1 MVFLSLK
8 CDTCTYHRLHAH
20 FQMSLFCCDH
30 VLFLCLC
37 LLLHSPSPCSPALA
51 PSLSLFLSWSVAVS
65 MKLFFSLLLPVLFL
79 FFFFVFVFLF
89 ESQFRRALPQSL
101 LDLIV
106 VQFTQYQSRSELLL
120 CQRIIMHTAASDV
133 LCRNSSARYSQ
144 HSSAATPYRATTLW
158 ADRRWHRQVA
168 CSGTLVLRY
177 LSRKVQNTDHQRVA
191 MESSWKES

>member
-1 MVFLSLK
+1 MTHVHIIVF
-8 CDTCTYHRLHAH
+8 TPTFR
-20 FQMSLFCCDH
+20 
-30 VLFLCLC
+30 CLC
-37 LLLHSPSPCSPALA
+37 FVMIMSSVSPFSVLPLLPCPPLPSPFFS
-51 PSLSLFLSWSVAVS
+51 SWSVALS
-65 MKLFFSLLLPVLFL
+65 MKLFSLLLSVLL

-106 VQFTQYQSRSELLL
+106 VQFTQYQSRSEWLL

-144 HSSAATPYRATTLW
+144 HSSAATPYRAATLW

-177 LSRKVQNTDHQRVA
+177 LSRKAQNTDHQTVA
-191 MESSWKES
+191 MESLWKES